1 MSGSLPVALLLMV
14 SMGFLGSLHCIG
26 MCGGLV
32 SVLSMSRQQTWW
44 SGLMAYQVGRITTY
58 AALGLLVGISGAALS
73 AFGGDQVQRLLALLA
88 GLLMIAFGL
97 NLAGW
102 LPDPFR
108 RFGAWAG
115 TKTGLIQLSRRVAGD
130 GGMGSWYGLGLVNG
144 LLPCGLVYAA
154 LSLALASGN
163 FISGTMMMA
172 AFGVGTV
179 PAMMLVPSL
188 FRKMTPLLR
197 MASLRVAAA
206 LIIVLGLIVISRSV
220 IHFHDM
226 HGGMHG

>member
-1 MSGSLPVALLLMV
+1 MSDTLPVALLLMV

-32 SVLSMSRQQTWW
+32 GVLSMSRQQTWW

-58 AALGLLVGISGAALS
+58 AVLGLLVGISGAALS

-88 GLLMIAFGL
+88 GILMVAFGL

-102 LPDPFR
+102 LPDPLR
-108 RFGAWAG
+108 RLGAWAG
-115 TKTGLIQLSRRVAGD
+115 TKTGLVQLSRRVAGD

-144 LLPCGLVYAA
+144 LLPCGLVYAS

-163 FISGTMMMA
+163 AITATVMMA
-172 AFGVGTV
+172 AFGAGTV
-179 PAMMLVPSL
+179 PAMMLVPSF
-188 FRKMTPLLR
+188 FRRMTPFLR
-197 MASLRVAAA
+197 LASLRIAAA
-206 LIIVLGLIVISRSV
+206 LIIALGLITIFRSV
-220 IHFHDM
+220 MHFHSM
-226 HGGMHG
+226 HGGMH